1 MNAWKYADGRMTPHV
16 LPEGEGQDWETWLT
30 GLGFSVGQIFG
41 SEYHIRLVLWQR
53 DEQLGGENYLLEVTP
68 GFETRT
74 ELYLFDGLHEAL
86 PFLLQWGPIVSLARE
101 TARDE
106 EEDDH
111 TRHVGA
117 IDPFCRLCVKT
128 IDRSM
133 ARDEEPRNIGVR
145 VARERR
151 AARAAQRSRN
161 ANEAPR

>member
-1 MNAWKYADGRMTPHV
+1 MKAWKFTDGRMAPHN
-16 LPEGEGQDWETWLT
+16 LPSPEEGDWEAWLN
-30 GLGFSVGQIFG
+30 GLGFSEGQVFG
-41 SEYHIRLVLWQR
+41 SEYFVRIVLWQR
-53 DEQLGGENYLLEVTP
+53 EAQLDGENYLIEVTP
-68 GFETRT
+68 GFETQP

-86 PFLLQWGPIVSLARE
+86 PFLLQWVPIVSLARE

-106 EEDDH
+106 EEDTH

-117 IDPFCRLCVKT
+117 IDPFCRLCVRT

-151 AARAAQRSRN
+151 AARAAERSRN